1 MIADALAIG
10 RAISATKRIVGPFRN
25 MWRSDIMA
33 KNENVKSAKGVD
45 IRPQRATP
53 APYDGQKRICGVQP
67 TLLIKSVLARHARAH
82 L

>member
-1 MIADALAIG
+1 
-10 RAISATKRIVGPFRN
+10 
-25 MWRSDIMA
+25 MA

-53 APYDGQKRICGVQP
+53 APYDGQKRISGVQP
-67 TLLIKSVLARHARAH
+67 TLLIKFVLARHARAH